1 MFCYF
6 KAVATIA
13 VVILATVFPSRADFF
28 KATFM
33 TRKTVATSYLTIQSF
48 SKVQCVDRCCREGRE
63 GRCSIAGYNKATKS
77 CLLSMDSQQDVV
89 DSTDVSNG
97 VFIIQQEPLVT
108 TQGNKTEL
116 LHNSDVFIYFK
127 HIIILYTSYN
137 MKKYTTTDICHKVML
152 QIKSPNNSIALKYM
166 YILY

>member
-1 MFCYF
+1 MSCYF

-33 TRKTVATSYLTIQSF
+33 TRKTVATSYLTIQSY
-48 SKVQCVDRCCREGRE
+48 SGVRCVDRCCREGRK

-89 DSTDVSNG
+89 DSTDDSNG
-97 VFIIQQEPLVT
+97 VFIFQQEPLAT

-116 LHNSDVFIYFK
+116 LHNY
-127 HIIILYTSYN
+127 Y
-137 MKKYTTTDICHKVML
+137 
-152 QIKSPNNSIALKYM
+152 QIHLFT
-166 YILY
+166 